1 MITLSITVSRF
12 IYLLFPNIQL
22 YGYTTFIYS
31 VVDGHNLFLLF
42 AITCKAAVMIN
53 VYIFFFCMEVF
64 SFFLRMYVGVEF
76 CGHIVALCL
85 YFEKRPD
92 SSKTA
97 AQFYFHTNNV
107 LKFQFLYIFI
117 NRVYYLPFLVITT
130 VGGR

>member
-53 VYIFFFCMEVF
+53 VYIFFLLHGGVF
-64 SFFLRMYVGVEF
+64 LFLENVSRSRILWSY
-76 CGHIVALCL
+76 
-85 YFEKRPD
+85 
-92 SSKTA
+92 SSSM
-97 AQFYFHTNNV
+97 F
-107 LKFQFLYIFI
+107 IF
-117 NRVYYLPFLVITT
+117 
-130 VGGR
+130 